1 MKTAVLTLLL
11 LLSGVAAAQTPADL
25 PHGPD
30 IPKNLKRY
38 YVGFLVNG
46 EKAVPP
52 LSKEELA
59 QVMLKH
65 MAFIHSQV
73 EAGKFLVVG
82 PILENDQIRGLA
94 IINASSIEQA
104 KQIFEGDPMVQGGRM
119 AIKVYPA
126 MFADLSSV
134 HMDYEPKASQ

>member
-1 MKTAVLTLLL
+1 MKTAVFMLLL
-11 LLSGVAAAQTPADL
+11 LFSSLAAAQTQTDL

-46 EKAVPP
+46 EKAVQP

-59 QVMLKH
+59 QVTRKH
-65 MAFIHSQV
+65 LAFVHSQV

-82 PILENDQIRGLA
+82 PVLENDQIHGLA
-94 IINASSIEQA
+94 IVNASSIEQA
-104 KQIFEGDPMVQGGRM
+104 KQIFDGDPMVQSGRM

-126 MFADLSSV
+126 MFSDLSSV
-134 HMDYEPKASQ
+134 HMEYETKASQ